1 MFTALRHI
9 TARIR
14 AFFGDDHL
22 DRDFEQELESH
33 VAMLTEDNVQR
44 GMTPEEARRTALI
57 RVGGRASLKE
67 QHREVRGLP
76 ALDTV
81 VQDLRFAFRLLVA
94 ERWFS
99 AAAITALALG
109 IGVNATGFAIV
120 NAAFLRGLP
129 FEDAGRLYM
138 LSWQPREGRGTNVS
152 HAELQDWRAQSR
164 AFSGIAAFTDDAMN
178 ISDDRTWPEQ
188 VRGAQLTA
196 NAFDVLRQQ
205 PLLGRGFA
213 FDDERAGAEP
223 VVVIGYDIWK
233 NRYGSDPNVLGQT
246 LRINGQPATIVGV
259 MPAGMGFPVEH
270 AQLWV
275 PFIPT
280 TAQKQRSSRPLGVFG
295 RLNGNVTREAARA
308 ELNGIAQELAAAY
321 PETNK
326 DLVGVNVE
334 TFTERFVGGPA
345 RVMFLAMMGAVSL
358 VLLIACANVANLLL
372 SRSEHRA
379 REIAIRMALGATR
392 LRIVR
397 QLLLES
403 LVLGVIGGGIGL
415 LLAIAGVRLFDAA
428 VQDPGK
434 PFWIVFK
441 ADYVVFA
448 YVAATCVMT
457 AILFGLAP
465 AVQVSKTGSNQVLKE
480 GGRGSIGNARA
491 RWFSGGIVVA
501 ELALSLVLLAGAGLM
516 IRSFMKL
523 YILNVGFPTDRLMT
537 LRLQLPASKYAS
549 ADARLAFF
557 ERLEPRLAAIPGV
570 EAAAV
575 TTGVPPFDGGER
587 RLQIDGPTV
596 QSEEQLPFVSI
607 VTISPRFF
615 DVVRVPPIR
624 GRTFHALD
632 GAPGSETVIINERL
646 AVEFFHGEDP
656 IGRRLRFA
664 QPGTT
669 PDKPAPAWRTIIGV
683 VPSLRHG
690 SPEDAYLNAV
700 VYLPYRQE
708 APGAASLIVRS
719 ALPPDSVMDAVRREV
734 QAIDRDQPVFT
745 IQTMD
750 QMLSESRWAQR
761 VFGSSF
767 AIFAAIALVLS
778 SLGLYAVMAYS
789 VAQRTQEIGVRMA
802 LGAQGR
808 QVTWLILKRGVVQL
822 AIGLTLGVAG
832 ALALS
837 RVLRG
842 VLVEITPSD
851 PVTFAAITILLTVVS
866 IAACL
871 LPARQATRVD
881 PLVAL
886 RAE

>member
-1 MFTALRHI
+1 MLTGFRHI
-9 TARIR
+9 TARFR
-14 AFFGDDHL
+14 ALFGRDGL
-22 DRDFEQELESH
+22 DRDFEQELDSH
-33 VAMLTEDNVQR
+33 VAMLTEDNAQR
-44 GMTPEEARRTALI
+44 GMTPEEARRDALI
-57 RVGGRASLKE
+57 RVGARGSLKD
-67 QHREVRGLP
+67 QHRDARGLV
-76 ALDTV
+76 ALETI
-81 VQDLRFAFRLLVA
+81 VQDVRFSFRLIA
-94 ERWFS
+94 SERWFS
-99 AAAITALALG
+99 AAAILALALG
-109 IGVNATGFAIV
+109 IGVNATGFTIV

-138 LSWQPREGRGTNVS
+138 LAWQPREGRRANVS
-152 HAELQDWRAQSR
+152 HADLQDWRAQSR
-164 AFSGIAAFTDDAMN
+164 AFSGIAAFTDRAMN
-178 ISDDRTWPEQ
+178 ISDDRRWPEQ

-213 FDDERAGAEP
+213 PDDERTGAEP

-233 NRYGSDPNVLGQT
+233 NRYGSDPDVLGQT
-246 LRINGQPATIVGV
+246 LRVNGQPATIVGV
-259 MPAGMGFPVEH
+259 MPDGMKFPVENGN
-270 AQLWV
+270 LWV

-280 TAQKQRSSRPLGVFG
+280 AAQKQRDSRPLAVFG
-295 RLNGNVTREAARA
+295 RLNQNATRGAAQA
-308 ELNGIAQELAAAY
+308 ELNGIAQRLAAAH
-321 PETNK
+321 PETTK
-326 DLVGVNVE
+326 DLIGIRVE
-334 TFTERFVGGPA
+334 TFTERFVGGAA

-372 SRSEHRA
+372 SRSEYRA
-379 REIAIRMALGATR
+379 REIAVRMALGATR

-403 LVLGVIGGGIGL
+403 LVLGFIGGGIGL
-415 LLAIAGVRLFDAA
+415 LLAIAGVHLFDAA

-441 ADYVVFA
+441 VDYVVFA
-448 YVAATCVMT
+448 YVAATCVLT

-465 AVQVSKTGSNQVLKE
+465 AVHVSKTGSNQVLKE
-480 GGRGSIGNARA
+480 GGRGSVGSARA

-516 IRSFMKL
+516 IRSFVKL
-523 YILNVGFPTDRLMT
+523 YTLDVGFPTDQLMA
-537 LRLQLPASKYAS
+537 LRMQLPESKYAN
-549 ADARLAFF
+549 ADARVGFF

-587 RLQIDGPTV
+587 RLQIDGTTLE
-596 QSEEQLPFVSI
+596 SGDQLPNVST

-615 DVVRVPPIR
+615 DVARVPLIR
-624 GRTFHALD
+624 GRIFHAMD
-632 GAPGSETVIINERL
+632 GAPGAETVIINERL
-646 AVEFFHGEDP
+646 ASEFFHSEDP
-656 IGRRLRFA
+656 IGRRLRFV
-664 QPGTT
+664 QGETT
-669 PDKPAPAWRTIIGV
+669 PGQPAPPWRTIIGV
-683 VPSLRHG
+683 APSIRHG
-690 SPEDAYLNAV
+690 SPQDAYLNAV

-708 APGAASLIVRS
+708 APRAASLMVRS
-719 ALPPDSVMDAVRREV
+719 ALAPGSVMDAVRREV

-745 IQTMD
+745 IQTID
-750 QMLSESRWAQR
+750 QMLAESRWPHR

-789 VAQRTQEIGVRMA
+789 VTRRTQEIGMRMA

-808 QVTWLILKRGVVQL
+808 QVIWLILKRGLVQL
-822 AIGLTLGVAG
+822 AIGLTLGLAG

-871 LPARQATRVD
+871 LPARQATRID

>member
-1 MFTALRHI
+1 MFTAFKHI
-9 TARIR
+9 TARFR
-14 AFFGDDHL
+14 AFLGRADL
-22 DRDFEQELESH
+22 DRDFDQELDSH
-33 VAMLTEDNVQR
+33 VAMLTEDNIQR
-44 GMTPEEARRTALI
+44 GMMPEEARRAALI

-67 QHREVRGLP
+67 QHRDARGLA
-76 ALDTV
+76 ALETV
-81 VQDLRFAFRLLVA
+81 VQDLRFSFRLIA
-94 ERWFS
+94 SERWFS
-99 AAAITALALG
+99 AAAIVALALG
-109 IGVNATGFAIV
+109 IGVNATGFTIV

-138 LSWQPREGRGTNVS
+138 LSWQPREGRRASVS
-152 HAELQDWRAQSR
+152 QAELQDWRAQSR

-178 ISDDRTWPEQ
+178 ISDDRTWPQE

-205 PLLGRGFA
+205 PLLGRAFA
-213 FDDERAGAEP
+213 PENERTGAEP
-223 VVVIGYDIWK
+223 VVIIGYDLWK

-246 LRINGQPATIVGV
+246 LRVNGQPATIIGV
-259 MPAGMGFPVEH
+259 MPEGMKFPVEN
-270 AQLWV
+270 AELWV

-280 TAQKQRSSRPLGVFG
+280 AAQKQRSARPLGVFG
-295 RLNGNVTREAARA
+295 RLNGNATRAAA
-308 ELNGIAQELAAAY
+308 QTELNGIAQRLAAAY

-326 DLVGVNVE
+326 DLVGVRVE

-372 SRSEHRA
+372 SRSERRA
-379 REIAIRMALGATR
+379 REIAVRMALGATR
-392 LRIVR
+392 IRIVR

-403 LVLGVIGGGIGL
+403 VVLGFIGGGIGL

-448 YVAATCVMT
+448 YVAATCVLT

-465 AVQVSKTGSNQVLKE
+465 ALHVSKTGSNQVLKE
-480 GGRGSIGNARA
+480 GGRGSVGSARA
-491 RWFSGGIVVA
+491 RWLSGGIVVA

-516 IRSFMKL
+516 IRSFLNL
-523 YILNVGFPTDRLMT
+523 YVLDVGFPTDHLIT
-537 LRLQLPASKYAS
+537 LRMQLPESKYGN
-549 ADARLAFF
+549 ADARLSFF
-557 ERLEPRLAAIPGV
+557 ERLESRIAAIPGV

-587 RLQIDGPTV
+587 RLQIEGTTKDP
-596 QSEEQLPFVSI
+596 EKQLPFVSI

-615 DVVRVPPIR
+615 DVVRVPLIR
-624 GRTFHALD
+624 GRIFHAID
-632 GAPGSETVIINERL
+632 GAPGSETLIINQRL
-646 AVEFFHGEDP
+646 ASEFFHGEDP

-664 QPGTT
+664 QAETT
-669 PDKPAPAWRTIIGV
+669 QGKPANVWRTIIGV
-683 VPSLRHG
+683 APSIRQG
-690 SPEDAYLNAV
+690 SPQDAYLNAV

-708 APGAASLIVRS
+708 APGAASVMVRS
-719 ALPPDSVMDAVRREV
+719 ALPPGSVMDAVRREV
-734 QAIDRDQPVFT
+734 QAMDRDQPVFT
-745 IQTMD
+745 IQTID
-750 QMLSESRWAQR
+750 QMLAERRLPQR

-789 VAQRTQEIGVRMA
+789 VTQRTHEIGMRMA

-808 QVTWLILKRGVVQL
+808 QVIWLILKRGLVQL
-822 AIGLTLGVAG
+822 AMGLTLGLAG

-866 IAACL
+866 TAACL
-871 LPARQATRVD
+871 VPAHRATRVD

-886 RAE
+886 RAQ